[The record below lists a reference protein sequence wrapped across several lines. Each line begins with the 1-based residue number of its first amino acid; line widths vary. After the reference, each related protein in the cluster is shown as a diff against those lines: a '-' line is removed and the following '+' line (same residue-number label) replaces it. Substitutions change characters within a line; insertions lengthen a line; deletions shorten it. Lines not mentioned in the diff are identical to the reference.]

1 VPPTVERYSSFSY
14 IIRLVRGKKQE
25 ETRNWILKATSKG
38 GKKKYR
44 AYSLLN
50 SLKLDP

>member
-1 VPPTVERYSSFSY
+1 MERYSSFSY

-44 AYSLLN
+44 AYSLPD
-50 SLKLDP
+50 SLKLDPQLS